1 MARPMRVE
9 YENACYH
16 VINRGNRREKVFN
29 AERDYLLFLEIA
41 KRFSISISG
50 LNMAIHRFKSDIKND
65 KKIRHMIL
73 NINKIIQLKCKNV

>member
-29 AERDYLLFLEIA
+29 AERDYLLFPE
-41 KRFSISISG
+41 
-50 LNMAIHRFKSDIKND
+50 M
-65 KKIRHMIL
+65 
-73 NINKIIQLKCKNV
+73 